1 MQARV
6 KKLIKINLI
15 VLIICI
21 CTIAASCKI
30 VMADSTTIEPTTNQ
44 YIELRATK
52 IKDVEGNGKQVIFE
66 LWGHDIKFKG
76 FDVRFSYDGN
86 IFSTSNLITNE
97 ECDDETQYF
106 AFENEFVDNLD
117 IFSVPYT
124 GNTDAGIRLV
134 LSLNPPVTE
143 SEHIKND
150 ENLGTIIDTTGDVLL
165 GKLSFKMSSDE
176 FNISSFKLETSSSSS
191 PKTGIK
197 ITIGNEQNY
206 ESQSTFRFT
215 DKTTSKN
222 ADLANIKLSTG
233 SEEDANYKEYP
244 ITPTFDKKILEYN
257 LDLLE
262 YIDKMDLEITKD
274 DEKSSI
280 ILKIPKRDEN
290 GELIYDSDGT
300 TIIYEEKEIEDLTQE
315 ITLNKLGQQ
324 DTIIEIKVI
333 AEDKKTTNIYKL
345 TIHRPYGVIKGKI
358 ETPYTLST
366 TGKYISNI
374 YAYKSSE
381 VAKVFD
387 WDEKEKEFGGK
398 AGVDTVNKELHNL
411 QEEKN
416 ITTNDDGTFEF
427 TIIPGTYDILVD
439 KPGYLDH
446 IYIYVEIEENK
457 VKDLGTYQLIAGD
470 INKDAIVQIQDIAL
484 LNMHN
489 GDSYLKEG
497 FEEKYDLNDDG
508 NVQIKDISIIAADN
522 GSQRE
527 IENYK
532 GR

>member
-215 DKTTSKN
+215 DKTASKN
-222 ADLANIKLSTG
+222 ADLSNIKLS
-233 SEEDANYKEYP
+233 
-244 ITPTFDKKILEYN
+244 EYN

-411 QEEKN
+411 QEEKI

-427 TIIPGTYDILVD
+427 TIIPGTYDI
-439 KPGYLDH
+439 
-446 IYIYVEIEENK
+446 YICRNRRKQSKRFGNIP
-457 VKDLGTYQLIAGD
+457 
-470 INKDAIVQIQDIAL
+470 INCWRYKQRCNCSNPRYSIT
-484 LNMHN
+484 
-489 GDSYLKEG
+489 
-497 FEEKYDLNDDG
+497 KY
-508 NVQIKDISIIAADN
+508 A
-522 GSQRE
+522 
-527 IENYK
+527 
-532 GR
+532 